1 MILNKAQEIKSL
13 EIFSLLEHL
22 LLILRGLSHKPETEC
37 SVEHFTLLKNF
48 IGAAIV
54 HRPKVRAPFSD
65 HAGEYFSG
73 IDISSHRKII
83 DAQVKLPF
91 SAFLNLCIKH

>member
-1 MILNKAQEIKSL
+1 MILNKAQEINSL
-13 EIFSLLEHL
+13 EIFSLLEHF
-22 LLILRGLSHKPETEC
+22 LLILGGLSSKPETEC

-48 IGAAIV
+48 IRAFV